1 MLTDY
6 INAAMALAKY
16 ELLEDG
22 SYYGEI
28 EALPGVWAD
37 GKTLEA
43 CRKTLQE
50 VIEDWLVLTLKA
62 REHVPVIGDID
73 INKVGQRV
81 G

>member
-37 GKTLEA
+37 GT
-43 CRKTLQE
+43 
-50 VIEDWLVLTLKA
+50 TLKRA
-62 REHVPVIGDID
+62 AKHYRKLVRTG
-73 INKVGQRV
+73 
-81 G
+81 